1 MINLNTKIPN
11 AEYFT
16 YKELIASN
24 TADKYNIDN
33 TPTKSSYF
41 NNLEYLAVNCL
52 QPARNHFG
60 IPIRINS
67 GYRSPE
73 LNAHPNVKG
82 SPTSFHSIACAA
94 DIDFG
99 NVSTPTL
106 KELFEWLY
114 HNVPFTELIAEN
126 LPNGWVHIAIMKG
139 RENEK
144 QTKYKLVGQPVKR
157 ASFKEIQDILGRM

>member
-1 MINLNTKIPN
+1 MNVKDKIPN
-11 AEYFT
+11 APSFT
-16 YKELIASN
+16 WNELVKSN
-24 TADKYNIDN
+24 TASAKGIDN
-33 TPTKSSYF
+33 TPTNPLYWDS
-41 NNLEYLAVNCL
+41 LQYLAEKCL
-52 QPARNHFG
+52 QPARDHFKV
-60 IPIRINS
+60 PLYINS
-67 GYRSPE
+67 GFRSAA
-73 LNAHPNVKG
+73 LNKVVNG

-99 NVSTPTL
+99 NVNTPTL

-126 LPNGWVHIAIMKG
+126 LPNGWVHIALMKG

-157 ASFKEIQDILGRM
+157 ASFKEIQDILGRI

>member
-1 MINLNTKIPN
+1 MVNLNDTIPN
-11 AEYFT
+11 APSFT
-16 YKELIASN
+16 YGELIASN
-24 TADKYNIDN
+24 TAKANNIN
-33 TPTKSSYF
+33 NVPTNPMYWDS
-41 NNLEYLAVNCL
+41 LTYLAVNCL
-52 QPARNHFG
+52 QPVRNHFNV
-60 IPIRINS
+60 PIRIYS
-67 GYRSPE
+67 GYRGSS
-73 LNAHPNVKG
+73 LNSLVGG

-126 LPNGWVHIAIMKG
+126 LPNGWVHIAIMRG

-157 ASFKEIQDILGRM
+157 ASFKEIQDILGRI

>member
-1 MINLNTKIPN
+1 MSNYLRTPN
-11 AEYFT
+11 FT
-16 YKELIASN
+16 VEELIYSN
-24 TADKYNIDN
+24 IATKNNINNIPTNEVYIDN
-33 TPTKSSYF
+33 LVYLMTK
-41 NNLEYLAVNCL
+41 CL
-52 QPARNHFG
+52 QPARDYFG
-60 IPIRINS
+60 IPIIMHS

-73 LNAHPNVKG
+73 LNKKVNG
-82 SPTSFHSIACAA
+82 SLTSFHSIGCAA

-126 LPNGWVHIAIMKG
+126 LPNGWVHIAIMRG

-144 QTKYKLVGQPVKR
+144 QTKYKLVGRPVKR
-157 ASFKEIQDILGRM
+157 ASFKEIQDILGRI